1 MIAALFVQANGC
13 YSGLPG
19 VDPWPESRDARTY
32 PGPYPVV
39 AHPPC
44 TRWCRLAGLVQARYP
59 HLRKGE
65 DGGCFAAALAAVRRW
80 GGVLEHP
87 AWSDAWPAHGLP
99 APDRGGGWLRT
110 PCGGW
115 TCSVEQGNYGHRA
128 RKPTWLY
135 AHGLR
140 TPPRLIWGRSA
151 DSTAAISLGF
161 PDSWRR
167 RAGGEVQQMSVRERA
182 ATPEPFRDLL
192 ISIAKATTSLGVGAM
207 AKACT

>member
-1 MIAALFVQANGC
+1 MIAALFVQPAGC
-13 YSGLPG
+13 YASLPG
-19 VDPWPESRDARTY
+19 VDPWPEARDARTY
-32 PGPYPVV
+32 PGPHPVV

-44 TRWCRLAGLVQARYP
+44 ARWCRLAGLVQARYP

-65 DGGCFAAALAAVRRW
+65 DGGCFASALSSVRRW

-115 TCSVEQGNYGHRA
+115 TCYVEQGHYGHRA

-135 AHGLR
+135 AHGIR
-140 TPPRLIWGRSA
+140 RPPRLTWGKAA
-151 DSTAAISLGF
+151 DSEVQ
-161 PDSWRR
+161 PRR
-167 RAGGEVQQMSVRERA
+167 RGGEVQQMSVRHRS
-182 ATPEPFRDLL
+182 ATPTEFRDLL
-192 ISIAKATTSLGVGAM
+192 LSIAQAARREP
-207 AKACT
+207 